1 MLTQSQQD
9 NLWEHLQNLQNQ
21 SRTHFDLSYPR
32 LRFLAAKCEPGDRVL
47 TIGVGN
53 GYLEALLA
61 ERRVDLHCL
70 DPSGGTI
77 ERVRRELGI
86 GARAQQGYG
95 QSIPFQPDFFD
106 KVIMTEVLEHLT
118 TDVLHATLDEVR
130 RVLKPGGR
138 FIGTVPYQEDLA
150 ANEVVCPHCSNTFRR
165 WGHEQSFDREALR
178 RLLSEHRFHIE
189 QLYPRAFSDFR
200 RWRPRPLLRAIFRHV
215 LGRLGE
221 QIVGPNLY
229 FCVRRRTSS
238 SAS

>member
-9 NLWEHLQNLQNQ
+9 NLWEHLQNLQSQ

-32 LRFLAAKCEPGDRVL
+32 LRFLAAKCEPGARVL

-53 GYLEALLA
+53 GYLETLLA

-86 GARAQQGYG
+86 GMRAQRGYG
-95 QSIPFQPDFFD
+95 QRIPFESDVFD

-118 TDVLHATLDEVR
+118 TEVLHATLDEVR
-130 RVLKPGGR
+130 RVLKPGGKL
-138 FIGTVPYQEDLA
+138 IGTVPYREDLV
-150 ANEVVCPHCSNTFRR
+150 ANEVICPHCSNTFRR
-165 WGHEQSFDREALR
+165 WGHEQSFDRASLKQ
-178 RLLSEHRFHIE
+178 LLVEHRFEIE
-189 QLYPRAFSDFR
+189 RLYPRAFSDFR
-200 RWRPRPLLRAIFRHV
+200 RWRPRLLLRAIFRHV
-215 LGRLGE
+215 LGLLGE

-229 FCVRRRTSS
+229 FCVRRQRATI
-238 SAS
+238 AR